1 MSRTENLGH
10 REELRIRRKAIEAE
24 IRSHIESMR
33 CCLPPII
40 EPVELQSEY
49 LMHLA
54 IKLNGLKEELCGVI
68 RKIEILERD
77 LGFVS

>member
-24 IRSHIESMR
+24 IRSHAESMR
-33 CCLPPII
+33 CCLPLIF
-40 EPVELQSEY
+40 EPVDLQSEY

-54 IKLNGLKEELCGVI
+54 IKLNGLKEELTGVI

-77 LGFVS
+77 LGLS